1 MTAPDP
7 MNPFPLAEGERRC
20 MFVRPLLTSDRT
32 EVGEYTYYDASEDS
46 AGFEESRVLYAF
58 GPERL
63 VIGRF
68 CSIAVGVRFVMPGA
82 NHVSSGPSAYPFTI
96 FPGAWQE
103 GTLEAFQAGRPGKR
117 DTVVG
122 NDVWF
127 GRDVTVMPGV
137 QIGDGAIIATG
148 SMVTRDV
155 EPYTIVGG
163 NPAAVV
169 RRRFS
174 DADVR
179 RLLAAAWWDW
189 PVDVIT
195 RHAATL
201 MAGDVAEIERIAA
214 EEVRVGADR

>member
-1 MTAPDP
+1 M
-7 MNPFPLAEGERRC
+7 
-20 MFVRPLLTSDRT
+20 
-32 EVGEYTYYDASEDS
+32 
-46 AGFEESRVLYAF
+46 LYAF

-68 CSIAVGVRFVMPGA
+68 CSIAAGVRFVMPGA
-82 NHVSSGPSAYPFTI
+82 NHMSSGPSAYPFTI
-96 FPGAWQE
+96 FPGAWR
-103 GTLEAFQAGRPGKR
+103 EATMEVFLAGRPGKG

-137 QIGDGAIIATG
+137 RIGDGAIIATG
-148 SMVTRDV
+148 AVVTRDV
-155 EPYTIVGG
+155 EPYTVVGG

-169 RRRFS
+169 RRRFG
-174 DADVR
+174 DTDVR

-189 PVDVIT
+189 PVEVIT

-201 MAGDVAEIERIAA
+201 MAGDVAEIERVAA
-214 EEVRVGADR
+214 EEAGSGAERAPEAGVDRARR